1 MSIEEDPLWKRI
13 WKTLGIRW
21 LGPRGDGHAD
31 AMERFQHG
39 FELGHAEAA
48 AQRDRSMK
56 ILLDLWGVVSSIRH
70 DRKMEVDGNQFTLQT
85 EEWTDW
91 ANEIVD
97 QTRDMILDLIHEIEG
112 GAK

>member
-1 MSIEEDPLWKRI
+1 
-13 WKTLGIRW
+13 
-21 LGPRGDGHAD
+21 
-31 AMERFQHG
+31 
-39 FELGHAEAA
+39 
-48 AQRDRSMK
+48 
-56 ILLDLWGVVSSIRH
+56 VVSSIRD

-97 QTRDMILDLIHEIEG
+97 QNKVKILDLIREIEG

>member
-1 MSIEEDPLWKRI
+1 MSADIDPLWKRI

-39 FELGHAEAA
+39 FELGYAEACS
-48 AQRDRSMK
+48 QRDRSMK
-56 ILLDLWGVVSSIRH
+56 ILMDLWGVVSSIRD
-70 DRKMEVDGNQFTLQT
+70 DRKMEADGNQFTLQT

-97 QTRDMILDLIHEIEG
+97 QNKEKILDLIREIEG

>member
-1 MSIEEDPLWKRI
+1 MSADMDPLWKRI

-97 QTRDMILDLIHEIEG
+97 QNRDNILDLIREIEG
-112 GAK
+112 GAQ